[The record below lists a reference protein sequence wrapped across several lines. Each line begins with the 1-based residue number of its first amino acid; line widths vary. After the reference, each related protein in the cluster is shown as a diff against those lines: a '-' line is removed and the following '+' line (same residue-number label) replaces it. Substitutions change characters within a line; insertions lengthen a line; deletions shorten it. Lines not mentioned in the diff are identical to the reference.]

1 MKTKLRLSKNVTMNK
16 PDEKRQ
22 GMQVRTVVTGH
33 NAKGRAVFVRDEKVD
48 GMPIPG
54 LGELAFLWNA
64 DEPATYP
71 NAGNNPAARGIFPP
85 LGGIRFIIGT
95 YFRETSL
102 HQNPLPR
109 CTSRMA
115 TNSVELTPAFT
126 GPTRRISG
134 SFSPA
139 TWHSSS
145 TMARRC
151 RCLPA
156 MSRLR
161 TELATVGAWLGTCRP
176 PWLLSSSEPSAVRI
190 RPAREVREDRHGY
203 V

>member
-1 MKTKLRLSKNVTMNK
+1 
-16 PDEKRQ
+16 
-22 GMQVRTVVTGH
+22 
-33 NAKGRAVFVRDEKVD
+33 
-48 GMPIPG
+48 
-54 LGELAFLWNA
+54 
-64 DEPATYP
+64 
-71 NAGNNPAARGIFPP
+71 
-85 LGGIRFIIGT
+85 
-95 YFRETSL
+95 
-102 HQNPLPR
+102 
-109 CTSRMA
+109 MA

-156 MSRLR
+156 MSSLR

-190 RPAREVREDRHGY
+190 RPAREVTIAVTREDRLGFDWRRQHPERVQGIAY
-203 V
+203 MAALVQPITLADVPEDVR

>member
-1 MKTKLRLSKNVTMNK
+1 MK
-16 PDEKRQ
+16 
-22 GMQVRTVVTGH
+22 VRTVVTGH
-33 NAKGRAVFVRDEKVD
+33 DAKGRAVFVRDEQVD

-64 DEPATYP
+64 NEPATYP
-71 NAGNNPAARGIFPP
+71 NAGNNPAAPGIFPP
-85 LGGIRFIIGT
+85 VGGIRFVIGT
-95 YFRETSL
+95 YLPETSL

-156 MSRLR
+156 MS
-161 TELATVGAWLGTCRP
+161 
-176 PWLLSSSEPSAVRI
+176 
-190 RPAREVREDRHGY
+190 
-203 V
+203 

>member
-1 MKTKLRLSKNVTMNK
+1 
-16 PDEKRQ
+16 
-22 GMQVRTVVTGH
+22 
-33 NAKGRAVFVRDEKVD
+33 
-48 GMPIPG
+48 
-54 LGELAFLWNA
+54 
-64 DEPATYP
+64 
-71 NAGNNPAARGIFPP
+71 
-85 LGGIRFIIGT
+85 
-95 YFRETSL
+95 

-156 MSRLR
+156 MSSLR

-203 V
+203 VESKIKRSDDNGQASGQEYPYHRRQQRDRAGRSAGIRPRGRARRHLRLE

>member
-1 MKTKLRLSKNVTMNK
+1 
-16 PDEKRQ
+16 
-22 GMQVRTVVTGH
+22 
-33 NAKGRAVFVRDEKVD
+33 
-48 GMPIPG
+48 
-54 LGELAFLWNA
+54 
-64 DEPATYP
+64 
-71 NAGNNPAARGIFPP
+71 
-85 LGGIRFIIGT
+85 
-95 YFRETSL
+95 
-102 HQNPLPR
+102 
-109 CTSRMA
+109 MA

-156 MSRLR
+156 MSSLR
-161 TELATVGAWLGTCRP
+161 TELATGGAWLETCRP

-190 RPAREVREDRHGY
+190 RPAREVTIAVTREDRCVVTGTQDSPRGSYLLDHHRMEERARLKALEALFDPTERSDDH
-203 V
+203 